1 MDPLLAEYLRAIIL
15 GVVQSATEFLPVSSS
30 GHLVLVP
37 RLLGE
42 ETSALAFDVGLHL
55 GSLSAILGYF
65 WRDWWQIGRAGVAD
79 IARHG
84 TAVGRWTPHAQLG
97 LWIAAGTVPAV
108 VVALLFGGFAEEH
121 LRQPVP
127 VAITLIVFSFV
138 IDFGDRRPG
147 ASKAVESMGVRRA
160 LFIGAAQALALMPGV
175 SRSGITIA
183 AARSL
188 GFERPSAARFSFLLS
203 APVILGAGVLTL
215 GDAMRGDEALAWGPL
230 LAGAV
235 AAAIVGAL
243 VIKALLAYLQRRTLR
258 VFVWYR
264 TALGLVV
271 LGAVAAGIL

>member
-1 MDPLLAEYLRAIIL
+1 
-15 GVVQSATEFLPVSSS
+15 
-30 GHLVLVP
+30 
-37 RLLGE
+37 
-42 ETSALAFDVGLHL
+42 
-55 GSLSAILGYF
+55 
-65 WRDWWQIGRAGVAD
+65 
-79 IARHG
+79 
-84 TAVGRWTPHAQLG
+84 
-97 LWIAAGTVPAV
+97 
-108 VVALLFGGFAEEH
+108 
-121 LRQPVP
+121 
-127 VAITLIVFSFV
+127 
-138 IDFGDRRPG
+138 
-147 ASKAVESMGVRRA
+147 MGVRRA

-264 TALGLVV
+264 IALGLVV